1 MKRTALKAMVL
12 ILCLILTACRGTNIE
27 PEESVAVLTW
37 QEQYDLG
44 VRYLSEGNYQEAV
57 IAFTAAIEIDPKQSK
72 AYVGLADSYI
82 GLGDYEKALQTI
94 KDGKSNCGEDD
105 SFVRMESNVE
115 FLNSGDTGI
124 RITDFYFDKAAYLA
138 GTETNFLVSVAY
150 RCPENEECILM
161 IGANTAEPDSFRM
174 MDQDYT
180 VTGSGGYQFNVTL
193 TPARWDDADFG
204 IYVNLSEAD
213 HGEHWTPFGTDRLY
227 IDAQGNVISR
237 QGNVISS
244 EDVSHDDR
252 EVSGPIP
259 QLYGTVSDVHIE
271 PPMEGHNEGSVGQ
284 LTFDLTWDTSSV
296 PQEIEDKIAT
306 AYIATWGPN
315 GFSSEEIAEEAAFY
329 EEIWQGE
336 GTVWKSYPDMTGAG
350 FPIWED
356 DYGTQQTVLMYAVNE
371 SCNVVGYLVFDIQIP
386 TA

>member
-1 MKRTALKAMVL
+1 MMKKCVSLLFVF
-12 ILCLILTACRGTNIE
+12 CLLTSSCGTKTTQVTQEAINT
-27 PEESVAVLTW
+27 PTW

-44 VRYLSEGNYQEAV
+44 VRYLSEGNYQEAI
-57 IAFTAAIEIDPKQSK
+57 IAFTAAIEIDPRQSK

-82 GLGDYEKALQTI
+82 GLGDYEKALQAI
-94 KDGKSNCGEDD
+94 EDGKSNCGEDD
-105 SFVRMESNVE
+105 SFARMESNVE

-124 RITDFYFDKAAYLA
+124 RITDFYFDKATYLA
-138 GTETNFLVSVAY
+138 GAETNFLVSVAY

-227 IDAQGNVISR
+227 IDAQGNVILSKA
-237 QGNVISS
+237 
-244 EDVSHDDR
+244 VSHDDR

-259 QLYGTVSDVHIE
+259 QLYGTVSNTHIE

-306 AYIATWGPN
+306 AYIATWGPD

-356 DYGTQQTVLMYAVNE
+356 DYGTQQTVLMYAVDE
-371 SCNVVGYLVFDIQIP
+371 SCNIVGYLVLDVQIP

>member
-82 GLGDYEKALQTI
+82 GLGDYEKALQAI
-94 KDGKSNCGEDD
+94 GDGKSNCGEDD
-105 SFVRMESNVE
+105 SFMRLESNVE

-138 GTETNFLVSVAY
+138 GAETNFLVSVAY
-150 RCPENEECILM
+150 RCPEDKECILM
-161 IGANTAEPDSFRM
+161 IGANTIEPDSFRM

-180 VTGSGGYQFNVTL
+180 VTGSGGYQFNVSL
-193 TPARWDDADFG
+193 KPVQWDDADFG

-213 HGEHWTPFGTDRLY
+213 HGESWTPLGSDTLY
-227 IDAQGNVISR
+227 IDRDGNVKGRAEPEKESQDAAVDMQNLELANFTAEYERGGHSVELNEGAVGGMNLAFDVIGPSDTCTVR
-237 QGNVISS
+237 IASWYEEYPSQEEIERNVARMAERWRSS
-244 EDVSHDDR
+244 WNPDGYGDKVPFSSGTSHPVDAEELGKTMYVLLIGLDR
-252 EVSGPIP
+252 EC
-259 QLYGTVSDVHIE
+259 
-271 PPMEGHNEGSVGQ
+271 NAVGYA
-284 LTFDLTWDTSSV
+284 LVT
-296 PQEIEDKIAT
+296 
-306 AYIATWGPN
+306 
-315 GFSSEEIAEEAAFY
+315 EEIPA
-329 EEIWQGE
+329 
-336 GTVWKSYPDMTGAG
+336 
-350 FPIWED
+350 
-356 DYGTQQTVLMYAVNE
+356 
-371 SCNVVGYLVFDIQIP
+371 
-386 TA
+386 